1 MRRTREREA
10 RVASRYS
17 RTFRWSKRAIEAAE
31 IQDIGERP
39 RNRRK
44 AIMESVEHRGAQ
56 EVMRGIVE
64 HGTVTAQTARGAVED
79 RWSIHAGLVTCRT
92 LTDKGPVSRLLLPL
106 RHLAALALP
115 PRCPG
120 CGALVGEDHRF
131 CATCWSSL
139 RFIAPPWC
147 AGCNVPFAYD
157 RGKDARCATCLG
169 RAPRHAGIRAAVAY
183 GPVAATLAL
192 RLKYGKRTAFARTMA
207 RQMARLVPT
216 GAELLIPVPLHRWRL
231 WSRGFNQAALMADAL
246 SRRCGVPTD
255 RLTLVRQRETGGSRG
270 LGRRQRAKLVKG
282 AFSVDP
288 ARRDRLKGRA
298 VVLVDDVYTTG
309 ATADACTRALLGAGA
324 ASVTVLCWARV
335 LPDD

>member
-1 MRRTREREA
+1 
-10 RVASRYS
+10 
-17 RTFRWSKRAIEAAE
+17 
-31 IQDIGERP
+31 
-39 RNRRK
+39 
-44 AIMESVEHRGAQ
+44 
-56 EVMRGIVE
+56 MRGIIAR
-64 HGTVTAQTARGAVED
+64 GAITAATARGAVKD
-79 RWSIHAGLVTCRT
+79 CWGVHAGLVTRT
-92 LTDKGPVSRLLLPL
+92 ALTDKGAVSRLLLPL

-120 CGALVGEDHRF
+120 CGALVSEDHRF

-147 AGCNVPFAYD
+147 AGCNIPFAYD
-157 RGKDARCATCLG
+157 RGENARCATCLG
-169 RAPRHAGIRAAVAY
+169 KVPRHAGIRAAVAY
-183 GPVAATLAL
+183 GPVAGTLAL
-192 RLKYGKRTAFARTMA
+192 RLKYGRRTAFAQTMA
-207 RQMARLVPT
+207 RQMARLVPAE
-216 GAELLIPVPLHRWRL
+216 AELLIPVPLHRWRL

-246 SRRCGVPTD
+246 TRVSGVPTD
-255 RLTLVRQRETGGSRG
+255 RLTLVRQRQTGGSRG

-309 ATADACTRALLGAGA
+309 ATADACTHALLAAGA